1 MNILLDE
8 DYIGINE
15 TIQFEIED
23 REMIVQTLIL
33 DDSQL
38 EDVEEFLAV
47 LTPIAGV
54 FPVAVQ
60 NGTAVVSIADN
71 DGEIVVIDGYCP
83 HTLAILIQE
92 WKGK

>member
-71 DGEIVVIDGYCP
+71 DGKK
-83 HTLAILIQE
+83 HLIMCHFLYYIAD
-92 WKGK
+92 KADTMHRI